1 MKTRIKVTDPPKAK
15 FFCSYVNIYL
25 LKKSN
30 FIYAKIALLHIESYV
45 TNFMWNS
52 YVDQSRSPT
61 SGVAKEESHPK
72 TKEMSEWV
80 VLDISGITK
89 TTKSDRVIK
98 ILKEAKIDACK
109 VTEIYQ
115 NESRNKACI
124 SMTVRRAHYEDE
136 SKSPD
141 WPGSWIIEE
150 DYGATPEVG
159 DLL

>member
-1 MKTRIKVTDPPKAK
+1 MGTLFSPIKPV
-15 FFCSYVNIYL
+15 
-25 LKKSN
+25 
-30 FIYAKIALLHIESYV
+30 
-45 TNFMWNS
+45 
-52 YVDQSRSPT
+52 PT
-61 SGVAKEESHPK
+61 SESTLFRKKTFKQEEEERK
-72 TKEMSEWV
+72 INMSEWV

-115 NESRNKACI
+115 NESRNKPCI

-136 SKSPD
+136 NKSPD

-150 DYGATPEVG
+150 DYSQTNPEVT
-159 DLL
+159 LH